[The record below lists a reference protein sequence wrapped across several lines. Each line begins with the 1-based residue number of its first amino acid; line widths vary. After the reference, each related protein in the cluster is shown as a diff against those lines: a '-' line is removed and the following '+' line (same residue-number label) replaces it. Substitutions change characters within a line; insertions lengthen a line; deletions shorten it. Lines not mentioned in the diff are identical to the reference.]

1 MDGDAQKSA
10 NNAKI
15 SANPFRADT
24 GSEAKSAAQIS
35 GTQRAGDLFST
46 AANALGDVAYRWDIK
61 SDEILWADGAAE
73 MLGLDQSTDIAS
85 ERTYAKRVMS
95 QNGSSRFD
103 LIANSDAKDQGVG
116 VLYEFEYQV
125 KGTAGK
131 PRWIEDRG
139 RWFAD
144 EAGRPATAIGVL
156 RSVDRRHDR
165 DDQLARL
172 STFDDLTG
180 LYTRAR
186 LKVSLKETLQTAVSR
201 QCAGAFLLL
210 AVDNLSLINDSYG
223 FDIADEVIVG
233 IGNRLRQIARR
244 ADSVGRYSG
253 NKFGLV
259 LGNCDK
265 DRLVSVT
272 ERLLASVRDQAIQ
285 TSRGPVAATISAG
298 CVSLPLHAQSVEQA
312 LSNAEEALT
321 VAKQMQRD
329 SYVVF
334 SPSRERERLRQYN
347 MDVTDELVSALN
359 ERRIC
364 LAFQPVVSSTTGDVV
379 MHECLIRLMQHDG
392 TIVAAGDF
400 VPIAEK
406 LGLIGLLDFRAME
419 LAMDALRANPEVNL
433 SLNVSGRTASDHMW
447 LDTLVAQLNADRS
460 LAERLMV
467 EITETMALHEI
478 EGSDDF
484 VSTLRDLGC
493 QVAIDDF
500 GAGYTSFRNL
510 QAIAVDLVKI
520 DGSFVKDLLSNRD
533 NQFFVRTLVDLAH
546 NFNLPIVAEWVGNE
560 DEVAML
566 RDFGVEYL
574 QGFFLGEPVL
584 QLPAGRCED
593 FVRTQ
598 KRA

>member
-10 NNAKI
+10 NNAKMI
-15 SANPFRADT
+15 ADHFRNNAGTKAKNAALSPSAQGGA
-24 GSEAKSAAQIS
+24 
-35 GTQRAGDLFST
+35 DLFST
-46 AANALGDVAYRWDIK
+46 AANALGDAAYRWDIK
-61 SDEILWADGAAE
+61 SDQILWADGAVE
-73 MLGLDQSTDIAS
+73 MLGLDGSIDIAN
-85 ERTYAKRVMS
+85 ERAYAARVLS
-95 QNGSSRFD
+95 QKGSSRFD
-103 LIANSDAKDQGVG
+103 LVTNSDAKDQGMG
-116 VLYEFEYQV
+116 VLYELEYQV
-125 KGTAGK
+125 KTAAGK

-144 EAGRPATAIGVL
+144 EAGYPATAIGVL

-180 LYTRAR
+180 LFTRAR
-186 LKVSLKETLQTAVSR
+186 LKVALSETLQTAINHQS
-201 QCAGAFLLL
+201 AGAFLLL

-233 IGNRLRQIARR
+233 IGNRLRGLARR

-298 CVSLPLHAQSVEQA
+298 CVALPVHAQAVEQA

-347 MDVTDELVSALN
+347 MNVTDELVSALN

-364 LAFQPVVSSTTGDVV
+364 LAYQPIVSSTTGDVV

-419 LAMDALRANPEVNL
+419 LAMDALRANPDVNL

-478 EGSDDF
+478 EGSADF
-484 VSTLRDLGC
+484 VSTLRGLGC
-493 QVAIDDF
+493 QIAIDDF

-510 QAIAVDLVKI
+510 QEVAVDLVKI

-546 NFNLPIVAEWVGNE
+546 NFSLPIVAEWVGNE

-584 QLPAGRCED
+584 QLPAGRCEA
-593 FVRTQ
+593 FARTQ
-598 KRA
+598 RA